1 MAFRE
6 SDQTTVLGDGKAVR
20 TQHLRFCAGVGKGL
34 TEVRSLY
41 RRTQIGQAGPEG
53 KRANLTASDSVKG

>member
-20 TQHLRFCAGVGKGL
+20 MGKGL

-41 RRTQIGQAGPEG
+41 RRTQIGHAGPES
-53 KRANLTASDSVKG
+53 KRANLTASDSIKG